1 MASIAITA
9 AATALAAAGSA
20 VEARQQGVATDKMDR
35 QKARVEQINETQK
48 QINMRQNMLKA
59 LASQNADTLGAVATG
74 RATGF
79 GANALR
85 QINQAQNDL
94 MVSNANSSAQVSLL
108 DQAGTNA
115 SDAGSITAATDL
127 ASGAAKTAS
136 LYPKQGN

>member
-48 QINMRQNMLKA
+48 QKA